1 MIDEQARQMLGSFL
15 RTRRESLRPE
25 QVGLAGGGRR
35 RTPGL
40 RREEVAQLA
49 GVSITWYT
57 WIEQGRPI
65 SFTAEVLASLARV
78 LRLRAQ
84 ETDYLFALA
93 HLPTPASRATS
104 DEVAPA
110 LLRLLE
116 HQRGYP
122 AYVMGRSWDLLAW
135 NRAAGGL
142 FGDFGTL
149 PPQQRNLLW
158 YTFTS
163 AYARRLI
170 VDWEQR
176 AQRLIAEFRLDCGEL
191 LAEPWMRTFIERL
204 SLASPE
210 FRRWWPQQQVHA
222 RDGGRRRFA
231 HPHCGLLVFEQLTLH
246 PAGSPGHKLV
256 VHIPAEDSETLANL
270 DLLATAPPE
279 IGLEM

>member
-1 MIDEQARQMLGSFL
+1 MIDEQARRMLGSFL

-25 QVGLAGGGRR
+25 QVGLVRNGRR

-65 SFTAEVLASLARV
+65 SFTAEVLGSLARA
-78 LRLRAQ
+78 LQLQAQ
-84 ETDYLFALA
+84 ERDYLFALA
-93 HLPTPASRATS
+93 HLPVPGGRVASDTVS
-104 DEVAPA
+104 PVV
-110 LLRLLE
+110 LQLLE
-116 HQRGYP
+116 HQGSYP
-122 AYVMGRSWDLLAW
+122 AYVMGRAWDILAW
-135 NRAAGGL
+135 NKAAGEL

-149 PPQQRNLLW
+149 PPDQRNLLW

-163 AYARRLI
+163 TYARHLI

-191 LAEPWMRTFIERL
+191 LSEPWMRMFIEQL
-204 SLASPE
+204 SESSPE
-210 FRRWWPQQQVHA
+210 FGRWWTQQQVHA
-222 RDGGRRRFA
+222 RDGGRRSFA
-231 HPHCGLLVFEQLTLH
+231 HPRCGLLVFEQLTLH

-256 VHIPAEDSETLANL
+256 VHIPDEDSGTMAKL
-270 DLLATAPPE
+270 DLLTVASRDRT
-279 IGLEM
+279 